1 LPLPISTV
9 KEDFPVIRRN
19 QIGLTVGGAVLG
31 LAAVVGLWLTHGP
44 KAEPAPA
51 DVVHNPALGEQ
62 VHDAYRASVL
72 DGASP
77 ELKRAL
83 EKPGQPNDLPPID
96 PNLRT
101 VSGTESA
108 DPALPPLP
116 PVPGLPSVPT
126 PVSKEQPA
134 ELPELP
140 PLPPPMP
147 KAD

>member
-1 LPLPISTV
+1 M
-9 KEDFPVIRRN
+9 IRRN
-19 QIGLTVGGAVLG
+19 QIALTLGGAALG

-44 KAEPAPA
+44 KSEPAPA
-51 DVVHNPALGEQ
+51 AVVHDPAIGEKFR
-62 VHDAYRASVL
+62 DAYRASVL

-77 ELKRAL
+77 ELKGAL
-83 EKPGQPNDLPPID
+83 DKSGQPNDLPPID
-96 PNLRT
+96 PNVRT
-101 VSGTESA
+101 VSGTESP

-116 PVPGLPSVPT
+116 SHPPTLPGVPT

-134 ELPELP
+134 DLPSLP

>member
-1 LPLPISTV
+1 LPFLTV

-19 QIGLTVGGAVLG
+19 QIALTVGGAVLG
-31 LAAVVGLWLTHGP
+31 LAAVVALWLTHSP
-44 KAEPAPA
+44 APEPAPA
-51 DVVHNPALGEQ
+51 AVVHNPALGEK
-62 VHDAYRASVL
+62 VRDAYRASVL

-77 ELKRAL
+77 ELKGAL
-83 EKPGQPNDLPPID
+83 DKPGQPNDLPPID

-101 VSGTESA
+101 VSGTESS

-116 PVPGLPSVPT
+116 NHAPTLPAVPT
-126 PVSKEQPA
+126 PVSKDQPGD
-134 ELPELP
+134 LP